1 MARVGGF
8 ARVRQM
14 GLFDVLARLLMK
26 EGGGGGWLSKSSYM
40 DREGCVRESTC
51 PSGSITRE
59 NEVVSTVPSLS

>member
-26 EGGGGGWLSKSSYM
+26 EGGGEAG
-40 DREGCVRESTC
+40 
-51 PSGSITRE
+51 
-59 NEVVSTVPSLS
+59 

>member
-26 EGGGGGWLSKSSYM
+26 EEGGEAG
-40 DREGCVRESTC
+40 
-51 PSGSITRE
+51 
-59 NEVVSTVPSLS
+59 